1 MSAPEDVWSVTVPP
15 TGSFSAMK
23 NLVVGKPK
31 GGGGARVTQ
40 INTSSVEVL
49 HSGMPRSVATTVSL
63 KSPAGTEVPTRKMLP
78 KLLSISSFV
87 PCIHFSVQWATHSN
101 LPVNRINEQTLGY
114 VRWEWSIQYLPEKCS
129 SDQMPV
135 QSLPEY

>member
-1 MSAPEDVWSVTVPP
+1 MSAPEDVWSVTVPTTVP

-31 GGGGARVTQ
+31 GGGGAQLTQ

-49 HSGMPRSVATTVSL
+49 RSGMPRSVATTESL

-78 KLLSISSFV
+78 KLLSILKR
-87 PCIHFSVQWATHSN
+87 SVRLIVFAV
-101 LPVNRINEQTLGY
+101 LFDGV
-114 VRWEWSIQYLPEKCS
+114 SIQPLLS
-129 SDQMPV
+129 SRK
-135 QSLPEY
+135 EYSTVPF